1 MQTQDHSIGQSWI
14 VFKDNKFV
22 GYVISPSEIDALR
35 KASEK
40 FGSNTRIERSLLV
53 GHT

>member
-1 MQTQDHSIGQSWI
+1 M

-40 FGSNTRIERSLLV
+40 FGSNIRIERAAC
-53 GHT
+53 